1 MATRTVARAQQY
13 HGGPKA
19 GIIGGGKRTNAG
31 APAPAWR
38 ARNMPSSAHAGK
50 QVRSKVLLSNLP
62 VDVDEEE
69 IVVSYLCY
77 TFSFLYERPLHL
89 RTTKTSS
96 NSFDTIPSNILN
108 LGSYEKEHWPR
119 NHGKLANGL

>member
-77 TFSFLYERPLHL
+77 NYSFLCEHRLHL
-89 RTTKTSS
+89 RTIKTYSNSLNTTSS
-96 NSFDTIPSNILN
+96 DIPN

-119 NHGKLANGL
+119 NHRKLVNGL